1 VTPPTVPVSPT
12 SAPVHTTVTPFAA
25 RRENGA
31 ATEADAVALADPE
44 VAVIVAE
51 PFATEVTRPVDET
64 VATASFDVAHATV
77 TPSIVA
83 PFWSLT
89 VADSWDVAPSEA
101 KLRLASEMVIDVAT
115 GVGVGVGVVGLLS
128 PPQLHKKSRALNT
141 TVFFIP

>member
-1 VTPPTVPVSPT
+1 M
-12 SAPVHTTVTPFAA
+12 HTTVTPFAA

-51 PFATEVTRPVDET
+51 PFATEVTRPVDDT

-77 TPSIVA
+77 TPAIVA

-89 VADSWDVAPSEA
+89 VADSCLVSPSEA
-101 KLRLASEMVIDVAT
+101 KLRLASEMVIEVAT
-115 GVGVGVGVVGLLS
+115 GVGVGVDAVGLLS
-128 PPQLHKKSRALNT
+128 PPQLPKKNRALNT
-141 TVFFIP
+141 TVFFMP